1 MSKAV
6 RIRDHLHAELER
18 LAKEEKRSLTNM
30 VEVLLEQALR
40 LPDKYVPPVVT
51 VTKEQME
58 QIEAGDVHFKPDFG
72 KKL

>member
-6 RIRDHLHAELER
+6 RIREHLHAEVER

-40 LPDKYVPPVVT
+40 LNESPFT
-51 VTKEQME
+51 VTKTSGVSVSTHPGTFTSADREVKS
-58 QIEAGDVHFKPDFG
+58 DFK
-72 KKL
+72 